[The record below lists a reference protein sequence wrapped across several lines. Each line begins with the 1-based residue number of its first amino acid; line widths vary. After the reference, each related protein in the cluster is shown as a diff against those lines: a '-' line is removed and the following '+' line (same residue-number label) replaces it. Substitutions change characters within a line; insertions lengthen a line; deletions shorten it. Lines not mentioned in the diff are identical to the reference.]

1 MNHNNP
7 LFYANPTRS
16 FDVSPTRKRGN
27 CRLPRLRV
35 GLTSHLLAN
44 RLTYSLTLFSLLF
57 AGTAACA
64 DEPAAKP
71 VKDAPAP
78 PAEVDVAKTTERIA
92 QDAREAG
99 KRLAAKDPGDDTQR
113 LQKDILDN
121 IDALIRKAK
130 QPPPPMPSD
139 SSSSSSPPS
148 PSSGMGMSTG
158 MTGEK
163 STQPSSASSSS
174 AARRKER
181 REKQNSQANGG
192 GKQAPSSGRP
202 DSMKTLGES
211 SPKMN
216 KVDSSKSSMPRL
228 PDVYKDVWGHLPEKM
243 RQEMDLYFR
252 EQFMPRYSDLLRQ
265 YYSSL
270 AERGGKKNP

>member
-1 MNHNNP
+1 MIRF
-7 LFYANPTRS
+7 LTLA
-16 FDVSPTRKRGN
+16 
-27 CRLPRLRV
+27 
-35 GLTSHLLAN
+35 GLLLA
-44 RLTYSLTLFSLLF
+44 
-57 AGTAACA
+57 AMVACA
-64 DEPAAKP
+64 DDPTPKP
-71 VKDAPAP
+71 VKDTPAP

-99 KRLAAKDPGDDTQR
+99 KRLAAKDPGDGTQR

-130 QPPPPMPSD
+130 QPPPPMQSD
-139 SSSSSSPPS
+139 SSSSSSPS

-163 STQPSSASSSS
+163 SKQPSSGSTSSS
-174 AARRKER
+174 AARKER

-192 GKQAPSSGRP
+192 SRTTPSNSRP
-202 DSMKTLGES
+202 DLMKTLGDA

-216 KVDSSKSSMPRL
+216 KVDSSKSGMPRL

-270 AERGGKKNP
+270 AERGGKKSP